1 MEAANVETDLES
13 VPFTDKE
20 SDKISDTVRLDD
32 DVEAPKT
39 DVEESF
45 EFINNGDIGDTNKSD
60 VKNVT
65 DEFNVSTSK
74 DIISLDSNVSLETS
88 DQIVENS
95 VSNIEE
101 TDQGLSVD
109 NDPEQLLTEVSADD
123 ENLLDE
129 IHSGSFNAT
138 SSPLGKSSSN
148 LNRSVQSI
156 EDSYEMLEN
165 ETLEEEHEEDIEE
178 EEEKD
183 RTNDD
188 HNDTIVLDDD
198 DDDEDDVNDDSED
211 EDDHFENSDNDDDE
225 SLDGSDKDENHD
237 YDHRDDDISTLSS
250 DGDIEMIRKVPDRK
264 PKIVARKKV
273 VPVHRRLIK
282 KSIKILTS
290 SKPKRTMH
298 LKSSSAITVTTEH
311 PNGNTETI
319 STEKTKEAEKMV
331 QMFSNESVEDDDDVC
346 LIEDSPVKV
355 NGKHETEDIE
365 SVEQKIKI
373 EQMEI
378 EDNIESEIVDKQED
392 VETLKTEDNVE
403 VNGVED
409 DLSSNKLQPPTTTE
423 SIVIVAEPV
432 ATTTDSSSKEAT
444 LPTVPITVETPA
456 ETVSNTK
463 PNHKRSRSTSP
474 TDDVQPTKRLK
485 TELEQNFIGHNKR
498 VQDYID
504 KTSNN
509 SIDEINNHV
518 VGLLAEVQELHA
530 MAAAKEQEWNN
541 ILYLKSVKEEI
552 ICRLTRRKSVMEIS
566 SSKVGEVEDYTILE
580 QQPSISQK
588 ITKENRN
595 STSINHSANVSHS
608 QNAYLRNLSTTEAAK
623 LINNRADM
631 STSDLD
637 EERVIAA
644 KMHSILFSRNILPK
658 PELAGRSSPTIN
670 HLTSLTSA
678 NMQQIQQQQQQ
689 KAQQQFIEQQQ
700 QIYQQHT
707 EHLNGHHQVGRQG
720 AIKDVKSII
729 EAFRQKNPERAPRRG
744 RRLKGNSD
752 GTVMSP
758 RSTDG
763 ILSRQSVEGRVSELG
778 LLLAKDISSRPSS
791 ADSSPGNSNLASTN
805 NNISTANA
813 NIAFN
818 DMLMQYAKLNER
830 PADLL
835 TNATMMRQQQQSG
848 YPEVTLHPVS
858 SQQNTVLHQSDSLQ
872 SNSLLHGILTKQNTR
887 PSTTYNSFSP
897 TLARLLTAPERIT
910 ALPNNY
916 RLPSSTPVQSK
927 TGGMNLTKPRNE
939 ITITPV
945 MSNPAMHQT
954 ILQQQLQRQQD
965 SAARMKFPLIDDEA
979 DDSADRL
986 VIDEGDVHNEQS
998 ATAGGREFPENEFPK
1013 CQGCKKH
1020 EAQFVCAGCENQ
1032 WYCSR
1037 ICQVSAWDEHC
1048 EMCSG

>member
-1 MEAANVETDLES
+1 MEAANVETELES

-60 VKNVT
+60 DKNVT
-65 DEFNVSTSK
+65 DEFVSTSK
-74 DIISLDSNVSLETS
+74 DVISLDSNVSLDTS
-88 DQIVENS
+88 DKIVDNS

-101 TDQGLSVD
+101 TEPGLLVD

-129 IHSGSFNAT
+129 IHSGSFNA

-183 RTNDD
+183 RTNDA
-188 HNDTIVLDDD
+188 DTIVLDDD
-198 DDDEDDVNDDSED
+198 DDDEDNDDGDVDDDSED
-211 EDDHFENSDNDDDE
+211 EDDHSENSDNDDDE

-237 YDHRDDDISTLSS
+237 YGHKDDDISTLSS
-250 DGDIEMIRKVPDRK
+250 DGDDIEMISKVPDPK
-264 PKIVARKKV
+264 PKIIARKKV

-282 KSIKILTS
+282 KSIKILIS

-298 LKSSSAITVTTEH
+298 LKSSSAITVATEH

-319 STEKTKEAEKMV
+319 PTEKTKEAEKMV
-331 QMFSNESVEDDDDVC
+331 QMFSNENVEDDDDVC

-373 EQMEI
+373 EQMDI
-378 EDNIESEIVDKQED
+378 EENIEHEIVDKKED
-392 VETLKTEDNVE
+392 VETLKTEEVNVE
-403 VNGVED
+403 LNGVED
-409 DLSSNKLQPPTTTE
+409 DSSSNKLQPPTTTE

-432 ATTTDSSSKEAT
+432 PIITDSSSKEAT
-444 LPTVPITVETPA
+444 VPTAPTTVETPA
-456 ETVSNTK
+456 ETVSNPK

-485 TELEQNFIGHNKR
+485 TELEQTFIGHNKR

-518 VGLLAEVQELHA
+518 AGLLAEVQELHA

-595 STSINHSANVSHS
+595 STSINHSANISHS
-608 QNAYLRNLSTTEAAK
+608 QHAYLRNLSTTEAAK
-623 LINNRADM
+623 LINSRADM

-637 EERVIAA
+637 EERVTAA

-670 HLTSLTSA
+670 HLTSLASA
-678 NMQQIQQQQQQ
+678 NMQQIQQQQ

-700 QIYQQHT
+700 QIYQQQT

-744 RRLKGNSD
+744 RRLKGTGD

-758 RSTDG
+758 RSADG

-778 LLLAKDISSRPSS
+778 LLLGKDRNSRPSS

-835 TNATMMRQQQQSG
+835 TNASMIRQQQSG

-872 SNSLLHGILTKQNTR
+872 SNSLLHGILTKNTR

-927 TGGMNLTKPRNE
+927 TSGMNLTKPRNE

-965 SAARMKFPLIDDEA
+965 SAARMKFPLMDDEA

-986 VIDEGDVHNEQS
+986 VIDEGDIHNEQS